1 MPEQRLLAAA
11 PDESRLLRRAGPLL
25 RGHRLSLA
33 LAGTVTVGASAA
45 EVGALAAL
53 GLVTDAVLAADAAG
67 VVTGAALFSGL
78 VLAGFGLGW
87 LAQWLVVMVGERFV
101 RRLRDDAVAAL
112 ARTSVRFVEA
122 HPSGEL
128 VRRLTGEIAGLSAFV
143 GGTLPELAGVLV
155 TLGLTFVMLAGYSW
169 QLTAVLIVLVLA
181 GSTLLMRGFL
191 RRAEP
196 AYAATANAEA
206 QVSATFSESL
216 PAREQLVVLGATP
229 RRLARFAA
237 DNEALLRARIT
248 EVHTDRWL
256 AGLEPVQG
264 IVLVALVLL
273 SYAATTAG
281 WLGVGGV
288 VVFLAACRQ
297 VFGNVQ
303 ELVAGLGEWRS
314 AKTTLARVLDLL
326 DASDEFA
333 PPAFAAADA
342 RRAAGGRPTTR
353 DGHCRPGDGRPEAAD
368 ERPAAGDER
377 PAAGDGRPAAGEL
390 VATEVGYHYVADRPA
405 LTDVSLRVR
414 PGERVALVGATGSG
428 KTTLGK
434 VLAGL
439 YPPDA
444 GRLSY
449 SDRPLADFDEAE
461 LRRRIVLVPQ
471 EVLLVRGTLAD
482 NLALTPGVNDDP
494 AGREQ
499 MLSTARVLGL
509 DRWLAEQPEGLDTH
523 VGEQGESLSAGERQL
538 VALLRAVLADPA
550 VLVLDEATA
559 DVDPVTAARVENAL
573 ARAGSGRAVV
583 VIAHRPD
590 TVARADRVIK
600 LEAGRVVG

>member
-1 MPEQRLLAAA
+1 MPEQRLLAAT
-11 PDESRLLRRAGPLL
+11 PDESRLLRRAAPLL
-25 RGHRLSLA
+25 RGHRVLVA
-33 LAGTVTVGASAA
+33 VAMVVTLCASAA
-45 EVGALAAL
+45 EVGTLAAL
-53 GLVTDAVLAADAAG
+53 GLVTDAALAADSSR
-67 VVTGAALFSGL
+67 VLTGAAAFGAL
-78 VLAGFGLGW
+78 VLAGFCLGW
-87 LAQWLVVMVGERFV
+87 LSRWLVVLVGERFV
-101 RRLRDDAVAAL
+101 RRLREDAVAAL

-122 HPSGEL
+122 HPGGEL

-169 QLTAVLIVLVLA
+169 QLTAVLAVLVLA
-181 GSTLLMRGFL
+181 GSVLLVRGFL
-191 RRAEP
+191 RRAKP
-196 AYAATANAEA
+196 AYAATAGAEA

-229 RRLARFAA
+229 RRLGRFAA

-248 EVHTDRWL
+248 EVHADRWL

-264 IVLVALVLL
+264 VVLVVLVLL
-273 SYAATTAG
+273 SYAATVSG

-297 VFGNVQ
+297 AFGNVQ
-303 ELVAGLGEWRS
+303 ELVAGLGEWRA

-326 DASDEFA
+326 DAMDEFA
-333 PPAFAAADA
+333 PAASVPADE
-342 RRAAGGRPTTR
+342 RRAAKARSGAR
-353 DGHCRPGDGRPEAAD
+353 DQQCG
-368 ERPAAGDER
+368 AGDER
-377 PAAGDGRPAAGEL
+377 PTTADHRPMAGGL
-390 VATEVGYHYVADRPA
+390 VATGIGYHYLADRPA
-405 LTDVSLRVR
+405 LTDVSLRVQ

-439 YPPDA
+439 YAPDT
-444 GRLSY
+444 GELSY
-449 SDRPLADFDEAE
+449 AGQPLAGFDEAE

-471 EVLLVRGTLAD
+471 EVLLLRGTLAE
-482 NLALTPGVNDDP
+482 NLALAPGVKDDP
-494 AGREQ
+494 NGRKK
-499 MLSTARVLGL
+499 MLATARVLGL
-509 DRWLAEQPEGLDTH
+509 DRWLAEQPAGLDTN

-590 TVARADRVIK
+590 TVARADRVIR
-600 LEAGRVVG
+600 LDAGRVAG